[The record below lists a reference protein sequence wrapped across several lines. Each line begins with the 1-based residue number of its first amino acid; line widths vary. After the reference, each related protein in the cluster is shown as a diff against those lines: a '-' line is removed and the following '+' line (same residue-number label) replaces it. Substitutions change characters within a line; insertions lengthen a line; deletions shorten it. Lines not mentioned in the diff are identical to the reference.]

1 MKALPSELE
10 AKIDEIRSWMLN
22 GDQAEVAAR
31 SGRDEPW
38 VSRVLNKKLPPD
50 EKIITAAIQVME
62 ENKVRFGITPKMKIS
77 A

>member
-1 MKALPSELE
+1 MKPLPPELD
-10 AKIDEIRSWMLN
+10 AKIDEIRSWMFN
-22 GDQAEVAAR
+22 GDQAKVARR

-50 EKIITAAIQVME
+50 KKIISAALEVME
-62 ENKVRFGITPKMKIS
+62 ENKAHFGCGGPRMKI